1 MPVNLPRVLQPTRA
15 AAAALAAFVLV
26 LFIALVWLL
35 GQVPTREEM
44 QLAGAAEIGRMAARM
59 DRLLL
64 AMVVLAAMMA
74 SLATAVFARMGR
86 RTLASG
92 EFPPPGTWVLRRTRV
107 VTGRAARRAAW
118 ATFALAALSWLP
130 VGAFAYARVVLA
142 ALAS

>member
-1 MPVNLPRVLQPTRA
+1 MPVNLSRVLQPTRA
-15 AAAALAAFVLV
+15 AAGALAAFVLV
-26 LFIALVWLL
+26 LFVALVWLL

-64 AMVVLAAMMA
+64 AMVVLTAVMA
-74 SLATAVFARMGR
+74 LLATAVFARMGR

-118 ATFALAALSWLP
+118 ATFALAALWWLP